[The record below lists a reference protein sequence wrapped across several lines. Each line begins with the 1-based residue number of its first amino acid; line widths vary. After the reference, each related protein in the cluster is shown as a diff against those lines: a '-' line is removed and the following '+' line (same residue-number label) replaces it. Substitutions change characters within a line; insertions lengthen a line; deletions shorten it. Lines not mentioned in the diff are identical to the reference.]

1 MGRNQSR
8 ETELSLNND
17 TIEVD
22 NTGHSDDQYEAHHGD
37 TIDKMLIVIMLILM
51 AIVFTF
57 MAIIMRNLRI
67 PKLLRYLY
75 MRIYD

>member
-17 TIEVD
+17 TNELD
-22 NTGHSDDQYEAHHGD
+22 NSGHSEAHHGE
-37 TIDKMLIVIMLILM
+37 TIDKMLIVILLILM

-57 MAIIMRNLRI
+57 MAIILRNLRI
-67 PKLLRYLY
+67 PWLWRYMGL
-75 MRIYD
+75 DN